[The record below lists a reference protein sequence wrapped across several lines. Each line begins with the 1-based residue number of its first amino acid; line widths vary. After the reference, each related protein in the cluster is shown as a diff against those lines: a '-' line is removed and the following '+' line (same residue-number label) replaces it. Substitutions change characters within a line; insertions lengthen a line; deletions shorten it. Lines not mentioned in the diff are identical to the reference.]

1 MIKYNVTG
9 NDRKKLVK
17 RLSELTGE
25 RAAYQG
31 MPSMAFKIGEYT
43 VDKNGTLTPDP
54 GEEIIEALKRAGF
67 TGECEESEE
76 SKEPEET
83 NEIRGL
89 TINIPLVELTER
101 QIENFTNMTK
111 SKGELIKQAFG
122 IDELTVEEDEN
133 LLYVRWFEN
142 KEPDAEY
149 SQIATEFVSAMLKKA
164 GEQKHASSSPVKTD
178 NPRYNFRVFLNSLG
192 FLGEEYKGLRKLLLK
207 DLPGNS
213 AFRRT
218 ESMA

>member
-9 NDRKKLVK
+9 NDRKKLVQ
-17 RLSELTGE
+17 RFSELMGE
-25 RAAYQG
+25 RAVYQG
-31 MPSMAFKIGEYT
+31 MPSMAFKIREFT
-43 VDKNGTLTPDP
+43 IDKNGTVTPDP

-67 TGECEESEE
+67 TGEREENE
-76 SKEPEET
+76 EPEET
-83 NEIRGL
+83 CKVQGL
-89 TINIPLVELTER
+89 TISIPLERLTER

-122 IDELTVEEDEN
+122 IDELTVEEDDS
-133 LLYVRWFEN
+133 LLYIRWFEN

-149 SQIATEFVSAMLKKA
+149 SKIAMEFVSAMLKKA
-164 GEQKHASSSPVKTD
+164 GQQKHASSSPVETD

-192 FLGEEYKGLRKLLLK
+192 FLGNEYKGLRKVLLK
-207 DLPGNS
+207 ELPGNS

-218 ESMA
+218 EAMA